1 MKGGQID
8 PLSLLEK
15 TTVQKPNLIQAC
27 NFSGLYQNSGF
38 CGEKKTTKQN
48 KKKTFK
54 VFIVEIRVEML

>member
-38 CGEKKTTKQN
+38 CGEKKNKT
-48 KKKTFK
+48 KKKKAFK

>member
-38 CGEKKTTKQN
+38 CGEKKKKQ